1 MAWSQCPASRFRDAI
16 AARASASVWMG
27 YARCATN
34 TDPRSVLGWERSIR
48 TLRPA
53 KRPAR
58 GSAARRYT
66 CLSAWADIGGFARGA
81 RAQNNLTTR
90 GRSLLGDLA
99 VLRKI
104 PSFLPRRPT
113 AAWRRRVPILPP
125 DAVAAGGDATHPAAA
140 GVHSGVPSSPPRDE
154 ELGASPFSDPSAH
167 HGRASATPRRSSVD
181 VALVGDPSG
190 APSRP
195 PNVDRDKAAA
205 GVTTTRE
212 ASVNLANCIM
222 GAGALS
228 LPAFFRSCGVL
239 LGVALLL
246 VSCAWTWFSAVMMLK
261 AADVISAR
269 HLRGAPI
276 ASYEELMDLTLGARG
291 KAASTVGILLL
302 QVGCLVGYANI
313 LADVVSPFAVD
324 VLPPGLEPSRAAF
337 IAAVTLGGML
347 PVGVLVGGDGGSPL
361 LAAVSQFSIAVVGLF
376 AFAMAATRWRR
387 RTTAGA
393 PPRRCPVPPP
403 RRSPPRVDRC
413 RRSCG
418 RILPGRCR
426 RFRSPSSLSAR
437 TPPSF
442 PWCGP

>member
-1 MAWSQCPASRFRDAI
+1 MR
-16 AARASASVWMG
+16 
-27 YARCATN
+27 
-34 TDPRSVLGWERSIR
+34 R
-48 TLRPA
+48 T
-53 KRPAR
+53 
-58 GSAARRYT
+58 
-66 CLSAWADIGGFARGA
+66 
-81 RAQNNLTTR
+81 
-90 GRSLLGDLA
+90 
-99 VLRKI
+99 
-104 PSFLPRRPT
+104 
-113 AAWRRRVPILPP
+113 
-125 DAVAAGGDATHPAAA
+125 PAAA

-195 PNVDRDKAAA
+195 PNVDRDKAAG

-291 KAASTVGILLL
+291 KA
-302 QVGCLVGYANI
+302 
-313 LADVVSPFAVD
+313 
-324 VLPPGLEPSRAAF
+324 
-337 IAAVTLGGML
+337 
-347 PVGVLVGGDGGSPL
+347 
-361 LAAVSQFSIAVVGLF
+361 
-376 AFAMAATRWRR
+376 
-387 RTTAGA
+387 TAGTL
-393 PPRRCPVPPP
+393 PRR
-403 RRSPPRVDRC
+403 
-413 RRSCG
+413 
-418 RILPGRCR
+418 L
-426 RFRSPSSLSAR
+426 R
-437 TPPSF
+437 TA
-442 PWCGP
+442 